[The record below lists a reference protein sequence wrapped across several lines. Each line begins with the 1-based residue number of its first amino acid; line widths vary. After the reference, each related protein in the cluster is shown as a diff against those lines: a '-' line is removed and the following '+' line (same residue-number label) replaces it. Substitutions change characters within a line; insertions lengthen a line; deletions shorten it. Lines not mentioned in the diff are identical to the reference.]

1 MDLLDNIGIKY
12 RKAFKDYL
20 EAFPPEG
27 AGRWSVNE
35 EANRA
40 GRARF
45 LEAYGDYLRVT
56 GMAFLCSRALRYGGD
71 RFEELIQ
78 QWNDAVLVDMGWK
91 LTARE
96 VEWKNLFYIED
107 RGNAG
112 QTDRYR
118 NSDDGRNTAF
128 FPIEDTSTEARSYG
142 DSDGSDDFD
151 WSSYWGADGGSDGG
165 SWGTDSGSWGSSD
178 SGSDGGDG
186 GGD

>member
-27 AGRWSVNE
+27 AGRWSVDE

-40 GRARF
+40 ERARF

-107 RGNAG
+107 RGNSG
-112 QTDRYR
+112 ETDRYR

-142 DSDGSDDFD
+142 EGDGSDGID
-151 WSSYWGADGGSDGG
+151 WSSCWGTDSGSDGG
-165 SWGTDSGSWGSSD
+165 SDSGSWGSSD